1 MEVEYTFLQSWA
13 AVALACIA
21 TLIWRLMGVVFYNKI
36 SENGLLIKWV
46 NSIAYSMVSAVMMMI
61 LIYPTGALATTLTEH
76 RILGLIIGLS
86 VMLIFKNLVSAIL
99 ISLISFGV
107 IVTYF

>member
-13 AVALACIA
+13 AVILACMA
-21 TLIWRLMGVVFYNKI
+21 TLIWRLMGIVLYNKI
-36 SENGLLIKWV
+36 SENGLLIKWI

-61 LIYPTGALATTLTEH
+61 LIYPTGVLATTLTEH
-76 RILGLIIGLS
+76 RVLGLIIGLS
-86 VMLIFKNLVSAIL
+86 VMMIVKNLASAIL
-99 ISLISFGV
+99 ISLISFGI